1 MKITKLDIH
10 SFRLFKDVSLTLGS
24 RITVIT
30 GTNAVGKSTI
40 LGLLGNSSELK
51 KKEGAPILKP
61 RFRCEFS
68 EIFKMSQE
76 FDKKSQRLQLLP
88 LILVKNSTIVYLG
101 KKIKIKIPIVVV

>member
-51 KKEGAPILKP
+51 KKEGVPILKP
-61 RFRCEFS
+61 QFRCEFS

-76 FDKKSQRLQLLP
+76 FDKKEPKAATVP

-101 KKIKIKIPIVVV
+101 KKIKIKIANVDV